1 MEALATRT
9 NPHQLA
15 GYLYR
20 TKQFPAHALAA
31 LELAA
36 RCGEPRA
43 RDLLPGSNEDTHLV
57 LDSLPPQERTSW
69 AADCVEAGLGVIQFL
84 LDTTRDQIGHR
95 PTQHKLAGVLP
106 EALEQVFDA
115 VEQTRWLNEP
125 ASRMCAQAR
134 FDWTWRR
141 LQREL
146 DTGRGAFA
154 LLGMSSYETPTL
166 YCSGISEAHIVIQ
179 LYQAGAALLSESGQ
193 ASAAAHIRQ
202 AVRWTDWLLRLLA
215 SPPCLPLQDD
225 SLVPDYE
232 SFMEE
237 ASHPDCVRLRQWA
250 QRRAQETVDALVL
263 WQRKRLG
270 RWSWRAALRLAK
282 EAA

>member
-1 MEALATRT
+1 MAELAPRK
-9 NPHQLA
+9 NPHELA

-20 TKQFPAHALAA
+20 TGQFPAHALAV

-43 RDLLPGSNEDTHLV
+43 RDLLPSSSEDARLV
-57 LDSLPPQERTSW
+57 LDSLPVPERTSW
-69 AADCVEAGLGVIQFL
+69 AADCLEAGLGVIQFL
-84 LDTTRDQIGHR
+84 LDTTRDQIGHQ
-95 PTQHKLAGVLP
+95 PTQRKLAGVIP
-106 EALEQVFDA
+106 EALGQVFEA
-115 VEQTRWLNEP
+115 VEQTRWRSEP
-125 ASRMCAQAR
+125 ASRLVAQTR

-146 DTGRGAFA
+146 ETGRGAFA

-166 YCSGISEAHIVIQ
+166 YCSGITEAHIVIQ
-179 LYQAGAALLSESGQ
+179 LYQAAASLLSEDGQ

-215 SPPCLPLQDD
+215 SPPCLPLGDH

-250 QRRAQETVDALVL
+250 QRRSEETVEAMIV